1 MPAGPTTILLYL
13 VLFAVVLCIDIFCAK
28 SFAEAARDKGYTDRK
43 YFWLCL
49 LLPPVGYLLV
59 IALPDRGDE

>member
-1 MPAGPTTILLYL
+1 MPLGPATIFLYL
-13 VLFAVVLCIDIFCAK
+13 IIFAVVLGIDIFCAK
-28 SFAEAARDKGYTDRK
+28 SFEEAAVDKGYTDRK